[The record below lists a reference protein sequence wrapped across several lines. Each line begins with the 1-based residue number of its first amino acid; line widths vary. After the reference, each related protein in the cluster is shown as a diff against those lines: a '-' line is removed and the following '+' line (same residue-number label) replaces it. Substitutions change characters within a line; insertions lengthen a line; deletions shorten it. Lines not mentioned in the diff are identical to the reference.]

1 MNEVS
6 VRELRNYGGQIL
18 DRVEGGE
25 SMTITRD
32 GTPVARLSPLP
43 TPRLSASALVE
54 RWKNVPVIDADALR
68 EDIGEV
74 LDLDV

>member
-1 MNEVS
+1 MEEVS

-32 GTPVARLSPLP
+32 GKPVARLIPLP
-43 TPRLSASALVE
+43 HPRLTSTALLE
-54 RWKNVPVIDADALR
+54 RWRNVPAIDGDALR
-68 EDIGEV
+68 DDISQV
-74 LDLDV
+74 LDLDL

>member
-1 MNEVS
+1 MDEVS

-32 GTPVARLSPLP
+32 GKPVARLIPLP
-43 TPRLSASALVE
+43 TPRLTSTALLQ
-54 RWKNVPVIDADALR
+54 RWRNVPAIDGDALR
-68 EDIGEV
+68 DDISQV
-74 LDLDV
+74 LDLDL